1 MAFRASKVEYF
12 HANISGGSDEAYG
25 TLTHVASLGAN
36 LLALVS
42 VPMGPDMIRFTLFA
56 ENPRKLQSI
65 ARDAGLA
72 LDGPHEAVLVQG
84 TDELGAIARV
94 HERLREAGVDCY
106 ASSGVT
112 DGQGYFG
119 YILYVRPGEADRA
132 AQALAS

>member
-1 MAFRASKVEYF
+1 MAFDARKVQYF
-12 HANISGGSDEAYG
+12 HANLTGGSDNAYD
-25 TLTHVASLGAN
+25 TLTQIASLGAN

-42 VPMGPDMIRFTLFA
+42 VPMGPDTIQFTLFA

-84 TDELGAIARV
+84 VDELGAIARV
-94 HERLREAGVDCY
+94 HVLMREAGIDCY

-112 DGQGYFG
+112 DGHGYFG
-119 YILYVRPGEADRA
+119 YILYVRPGEADKA
-132 AQALAS
+132 AKALAV